1 MTMRDR
7 LISLMEQGKMVELY
21 FSPGSTY
28 YMAMI
33 LNVGEDYLEFEAYDE
48 SQDIAIAHNI
58 LPLTL
63 LSCVTVNSI
72 ECERERL
79 EKLLRMDATD

>member
-7 LISLMEQGKMVELY
+7 LISLMEQKLMVELY
-21 FSPGSTY
+21 FAPGNTY
-28 YMAMI
+28 YMAKI
-33 LNVGEDYLEFEAYDE
+33 LQVGEDFVEFEAYDE

-58 LPLTL
+58 LPL
-63 LSCVTVNSI
+63 SCLNGVTVNSI

-79 EKLLRMDATD
+79 EKLLRLDATD